1 MTDFTPQQKEAI
13 TTISKNVAVSAGAGS
28 GKTRVLVER
37 YLHILQNN
45 LLYPQQEIKASD
57 ILAITF
63 TRKAAAEMKERI
75 RKNMDTLS
83 RNDSVNR
90 NFWKQQLK
98 ELEKAQITTIHS
110 LCNRILKENPVET
123 MLDPAFQVVEE
134 FESQVF
140 LEKCIKSYFRHALQK
155 GGSALELLI
164 NNYGVHGTLRQLDTL
179 VPNFAEIVK
188 YGDLKQAYQDSLQA
202 MKDGSDILCALITE
216 LIERRCEIKK
226 GKKVEELQLA
236 AENLESVLQGIK
248 STPPDFTAYKKYI
261 GKLRKDSVLK
271 ELITEIHDLQQKL
284 LLNSVDELALPI
296 VAAWQ
301 MVIAE
306 IAEYIMEKK
315 ITSDF
320 LTFDDLENLALKL
333 LKNNAHICRK
343 YQNKYRY
350 IMVDEFQDT
359 NDKQKQLVYLL
370 CGGDARQL
378 RGDKLFIVGDPK
390 QSIYRFRGADVS
402 VFAEVRKDI
411 RASGG
416 KEITL
421 ADNFRTVDV
430 ILDTCNEVFAE
441 FLGTD
446 KASDIYFEV
455 LTPHNQGTDKPEFIQ
470 VMYTEEEK
478 AWAREAEAF
487 MLAKK
492 ILSLHEQG
500 KDFKDMA
507 VLLSAMTKCDVF
519 TEVFDK
525 CNIPYQVIDGKGFYE
540 RQEVLDII
548 NLFTFLHNKNRSLE
562 LAGILRSP
570 YFGLN
575 DETITALFLQSSDDC
590 LWNTLQQE
598 DFSGIK
604 TEFIPLVKRSA
615 EILADLRQKTAVLP
629 LTELWQEIWKQLHID
644 AVMSLQENG
653 QSKLANVKKL
663 QQLAVAFSSRQ
674 GTLTSWLEQINNIM
688 MLNGRETAA
697 NIEADDAVTIMTIHK
712 SKGLEFDT
720 VFLPLLDAQTQT
732 DTDEIKFSP
741 KLGLGIKIMLADG
754 QTADSGVLQK
764 IKEED
769 KELQQAEKY
778 RQLYVAMTRAKSRLI
793 MSGICSSSKTSSA
806 NNWFNQLNKVL
817 KDNDAAVI
825 EKITVEE
832 CLQNIVTAENDGK
845 KISFDEEFIKPSAE
859 FEKIGIKTFSATA
872 LQTYLHCQRQYF
884 YQYVAQLPVLEEP
897 GLSSRVL
904 PPQIVGLVI
913 HSALEKYTGNIDVAW
928 QAAVKKQAKSNFELA
943 EPAKK
948 MFTDYLGSDLYK
960 NIPERHQREL
970 HFNYNEQ
977 DYIITG
983 IIDCL
988 YTKADGSL
996 AIIDYKTGQPPQNGQ
1011 VNVGYLLQ
1019 MALYKKAV
1027 EKLFGKNVSSV
1038 QLHFLQNL
1046 TFTELSEQ
1054 EDKYFAEA
1062 LKLFAEIESKKD
1074 ENDFACNTESCLNCS
1089 YNYLCPQKNN
1099 R

>member
-37 YLHILQNN
+37 YLHILQKN

-75 RKNMDTLS
+75 RKNIDTLS

-155 GGSALELLI
+155 GNSALELLI

-188 YGDLKQAYQDSLQA
+188 YGDLKQAYQDSLQE

-216 LIERRCEIKK
+216 LIERRGEIKK

-236 AENLESVLQGIK
+236 AENLESVLQGIE

-301 MVIAE
+301 TVIAE
-306 IAEYIMEKK
+306 LAEYIMEKK
-315 ITSDF
+315 IASDF

-446 KASDIYFEV
+446 KASDIYFEA

-470 VMYTEEEK
+470 VMYAEEEK

-492 ILSLHEQG
+492 ILGLHEQG

-598 DFSGIK
+598 DFLGIK

-629 LTELWQEIWKQLHID
+629 LTELWQEIWQQLHID

-884 YQYVAQLPVLEEP
+884 YQYVAQLPVLEET